1 MDNLNEEI
9 DLVLAESLLKE
20 ELMLLLEGFED
31 GPGRQA
37 IEAMVN
43 NIFDSDK
50 ISDDEKGEIFASMK
64 EDLEEILE
72 YFLNTWN
79 KLEPDE
85 KRISKA
91 GTVAGEAEEDITDA
105 MLDFIAK
112 YTAKMNPPGDEERF
126 MQMIIGEPK
135 EGTPSVLYQKKHMQA
150 ALWALRFVRDAADA
164 TKPEGEPEGEPE
176 DEPEDEPEEPE
187 TETSDEKEIIIPD
200 IAPGGG
206 ARFVGGLRY
215 VGTPF
220 DTNMR
225 KFVEKTPLGKYSTQ
239 IVGLMRTF
247 ATLTVANRV
256 LKSFESADTRIL
268 APDEEG
274 RIQEERLRSQGLVE
288 ELSEDQQ
295 NFINDSAKEF
305 EKVLDKIKEFFDKED
320 ANTAESKMVA
330 IISEYIETLKKQK
343 KKVESNEETK
353 DAYFKNNF
361 LLEPLMR
368 GYATVLANYQWSGK
382 AEEAGDGTEEAGE
395 EPTVVTEGKL
405 TTIKVDFNELRAQSL
420 NEGFLETFGGIIELV
435 LGAMFGNK
443 KLPMAF
449 TGSEGDIH
457 AFADTIGREKRYMDA
472 VRRYGLDHPTT
483 YKNRAKLGNS
493 IKSFERETG
502 IKWPF
507 K

>member
-1 MDNLNEEI
+1 MDNLYEEI

-72 YFLNTWN
+72 YFLNTWD

-85 KRISKA
+85 KIVSKA
-91 GTVAGEAEEDITDA
+91 GTEAGEAQEDITDA
-105 MLDFIAK
+105 MLD
-112 YTAKMNPPGDEERF
+112 GDEERF

-164 TKPEGEPEGEPE
+164 TKPE
-176 DEPEDEPEEPE
+176 DEPEDEPEETEPDEPE

-200 IAPGGG
+200 IASGGG

-256 LKSFESADTRIL
+256 LNSFESARL
-268 APDEEG
+268 AG
-274 RIQEERLRSQGLVE
+274 VMRRRVGLRRRGLAE
-288 ELSEDQQ
+288 ELSQDQK

-305 EKVLDKIKEFFDKED
+305 EKVLDKINELFDKQD
-320 ANTAESKMVA
+320 TNTAESEMVV

-343 KKVESNEETK
+343 KKVESNKETK

-368 GYATVLANYQWSGK
+368 GYAKVLANYQWSDE
-382 AEEAGDGTEEAGE
+382 AEEAGDGTEEAGGEPE

>member
-20 ELMLLLEGFED
+20 DLILLLEGFED

-37 IEAMVN
+37 VEAMVN

-85 KRISKA
+85 KRVSKA
-91 GTVAGEAEEDITDA
+91 GSEAAEAEEDITNA
-105 MLDFIAK
+105 MLDFIVK
-112 YTAKMNPPGDEERF
+112 YVAKMDPPGDEDRF
-126 MQMIIGEPK
+126 AQMIIGEPK
-135 EGTPSVLYQKKHMQA
+135 EGAPSVLYQKKHMQA

-164 TKPEGEPEGEPE
+164 TKPEETPTP
-176 DEPEDEPEEPE
+176 EPEEPE

-239 IVGLMRTF
+239 IVALMRTF
-247 ATLTVANRV
+247 ATLTIANRV
-256 LKSFESADTRIL
+256 LKSFENADTRIL

-274 RIQEERLRSQGLVE
+274 RIEEERLRSQRLVE
-288 ELSEDQQ
+288 ELSQDQK

-305 EKVLDKIKEFFDKED
+305 EKVLDKINELFDKKD
-320 ANTAESKMVA
+320 ANTAESEMVV

-343 KKVESNEETK
+343 KKVESNKETK

-368 GYATVLANYQWSGK
+368 GYAKVLANYQWSDK
-382 AEEAGDGTEEAGE
+382 AEEAGDGTEEAGGE
-395 EPTVVTEGKL
+395 PEDPTVVTEGKL

-449 TGSEGDIH
+449 TGSEGDIY

>member
-1 MDNLNEEI
+1 
-9 DLVLAESLLKE
+9 
-20 ELMLLLEGFED
+20 
-31 GPGRQA
+31 
-37 IEAMVN
+37 
-43 NIFDSDK
+43 
-50 ISDDEKGEIFASMK
+50 
-64 EDLEEILE
+64 
-72 YFLNTWN
+72 
-79 KLEPDE
+79 
-85 KRISKA
+85 
-91 GTVAGEAEEDITDA
+91 
-105 MLDFIAK
+105 
-112 YTAKMNPPGDEERF
+112 
-126 MQMIIGEPK
+126 MII
-135 EGTPSVLYQKKHMQA
+135 
-150 ALWALRFVRDAADA
+150 
-164 TKPEGEPEGEPE
+164 
-176 DEPEDEPEEPE
+176 
-187 TETSDEKEIIIPD
+187 ID
-200 IAPGGG
+200 IK
-206 ARFVGGLRY
+206 V
-215 VGTPF
+215 T
-220 DTNMR
+220 
-225 KFVEKTPLGKYSTQ
+225 
-239 IVGLMRTF
+239 
-247 ATLTVANRV
+247 NRV
-256 LKSFESADTRIL
+256 LKSFEDADTRIL

-274 RIQEERLRSQGLVE
+274 RIEEERLRSQGLVE
-288 ELSEDQQ
+288 ELSQDQK

-305 EKVLDKIKEFFDKED
+305 EKVLDKINELFDKQD
-320 ANTAESKMVA
+320 TNTAESEMVA

-343 KKVESNEETK
+343 KKVESNKETK

-368 GYATVLANYQWSGK
+368 GYAKVLANYQWSDE

-395 EPTVVTEGKL
+395 EPEESAVVTEGKL

>member
-20 ELMLLLEGFED
+20 DLILLLEGFED

-37 IEAMVN
+37 VEAMVN

-85 KRISKA
+85 KRVSKA
-91 GTVAGEAEEDITDA
+91 GSEAAEAEEDITNA
-105 MLDFIAK
+105 MLDFIVK
-112 YTAKMNPPGDEERF
+112 YVAKMDPPGDEDRF
-126 MQMIIGEPK
+126 AQMIIGEPK
-135 EGTPSVLYQKKHMQA
+135 EGAPSVLYQKKHMQA

-164 TKPEGEPEGEPE
+164 TKPEETPTP
-176 DEPEDEPEEPE
+176 EPEEPE

-239 IVGLMRTF
+239 IVALMRTF
-247 ATLTVANRV
+247 ATLTIANRV
-256 LKSFESADTRIL
+256 LKSFENADTRIL

-274 RIQEERLRSQGLVE
+274 RIEEERLRSQRLVE
-288 ELSEDQQ
+288 ELSQDQK

-305 EKVLDKIKEFFDKED
+305 EKVLDKINELFDKKD
-320 ANTAESKMVA
+320 ANTAESEMVV

-343 KKVESNEETK
+343 KKVESNKETK

-368 GYATVLANYQWSGK
+368 GYAKVLANYQWSDK
-382 AEEAGDGTEEAGE
+382 AEEAGDGTEEAGGEPE

-405 TTIKVDFNELRAQSL
+405 TTIKVDFNELRAQTL

-449 TGSEGDIH
+449 TGSEGDIY

>member
-1 MDNLNEEI
+1 MDNLYEEI

-72 YFLNTWN
+72 YFLNTWD

-85 KRISKA
+85 KIVSKA
-91 GTVAGEAEEDITDA
+91 GTEAGEAQEDITDA

-164 TKPEGEPEGEPE
+164 T
-176 DEPEDEPEEPE
+176 EPEDEPEETEPE
-187 TETSDEKEIIIPD
+187 ETPTPEPEAITTAEKEEVADYLDEAAELLAVQALNSGRPSQLIPKFGRILKNFFITKRVLRKGALTEELRSLD
-200 IAPGGG
+200 EEEASPGPSKAAKIDPSGTKDDELIKVLTKEIEVTPEQ
-206 ARFVGGLRY
+206 ARKAFEELQGELKVKKIDNAFEDEIKKREDKGIKYLILRAAGVG
-215 VGTPF
+215 
-220 DTNMR
+220 
-225 KFVEKTPLGKYSTQ
+225 
-239 IVGLMRTF
+239 IVG
-247 ATLTVANRV
+247 AVGA
-256 LKSFESADTRIL
+256 LK
-268 APDEEG
+268 
-274 RIQEERLRSQGLVE
+274 
-288 ELSEDQQ
+288 
-295 NFINDSAKEF
+295 
-305 EKVLDKIKEFFDKED
+305 
-320 ANTAESKMVA
+320 
-330 IISEYIETLKKQK
+330 
-343 KKVESNEETK
+343 
-353 DAYFKNNF
+353 
-361 LLEPLMR
+361 
-368 GYATVLANYQWSGK
+368 
-382 AEEAGDGTEEAGE
+382 
-395 EPTVVTEGKL
+395 EGKL
-405 TTIKVDFNELRAQSL
+405 APMVLDLDALKRGSL
-420 NEGFLETFGGIIELV
+420 DEGLLGMFGAWIEYYMRGIFGGWAPNIQV
-435 LGAMFGNK
+435 K
-443 KLPMAF
+443 
-449 TGSEGDIH
+449 GSKSDVE
-457 AFADTIGREKRYMDA
+457 AFARTINGEAKYMDA

-483 YKNRAKLGNS
+483 YKNKAKLDNS
-493 IKSFERETG
+493 VKNFERDTG